1 MQSNCYQKFNVKQRL
16 NYTNMRIILISIFT
30 LVALNV
36 GLQSIDKVDKMQQE
50 RMQQYCQIDP
60 TMCNQP

>member
-1 MQSNCYQKFNVKQRL
+1 
-16 NYTNMRIILISIFT
+16 MRIILLSI
-30 LVALNV
+30 VALI
-36 GLQSIDKVDKMQQE
+36 GLNIASQSIDKVDKMQQE

>member
-1 MQSNCYQKFNVKQRL
+1 
-16 NYTNMRIILISIFT
+16 MRIILIAIVS

-36 GLQSIDKVDKMQQE
+36 GLQSIDKVDKIQQE

-60 TMCNQP
+60 TMCNQS